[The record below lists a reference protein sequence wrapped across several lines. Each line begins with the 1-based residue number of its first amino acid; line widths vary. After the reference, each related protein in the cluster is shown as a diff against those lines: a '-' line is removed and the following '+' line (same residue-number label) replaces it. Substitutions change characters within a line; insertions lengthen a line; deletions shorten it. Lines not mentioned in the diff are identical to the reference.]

1 MAVEMRFSILVL
13 MAMLCF
19 ALAPAMTPA
28 DAAVRIKD
36 VASVKGVRDSQLVG
50 YGLVVGL
57 QGTGDT
63 LQNAPFTGQSLQSM
77 MDRMG
82 VNVRGAN
89 LRTRNVAAVMVT
101 ADLPPFAARGTRLDV
116 TVSSMGDAISL
127 MGGTLLLT
135 TLSGVDGQVYSV
147 AQGPVSVTGFIA
159 QGQAET
165 VTQGVPTAGH
175 ISNGAIVE
183 HEIARAMPDGGPLTL
198 ELRNPDFNTAVRI
211 ADVINAYSWRA
222 YHRRAAREQSPNS
235 VSVTKPPRVG
245 ATHFVAEIGELL
257 VEPDTPA
264 RVVVDARTGT
274 VVIGQD
280 VQISPVAVTQG
291 SLTVRVSEMPQ
302 VSQPNPFARG
312 RTVVTPQTNI
322 AASQTGGS
330 VAIIG
335 GRSLKALVNGLNRIG
350 LKPQGIIAILQ
361 AIKTAG
367 ALQADIVVQ

>member
-1 MAVEMRFSILVL
+1 MRKWI
-13 MAMLCF
+13 AAAI
-19 ALAPAMTPA
+19 ALLTLLQGPMFAPAY
-28 DAAVRIKD
+28 AAVRIKD
-36 VASVKGVRDSQLVG
+36 VASVKGVRDNQIVG

-57 QGTGDT
+57 QNTGDT
-63 LQNAPFTGQSLQSM
+63 LQNTPFTGQSLQSM

-82 VNVRGAN
+82 VNVRGVN
-89 LRTRNVAAVMVT
+89 LRTRNVASVMVT
-101 ADLPPFAARGTRLDV
+101 ADLPPFAAKGTRIDV
-116 TVSSMGDAISL
+116 TVSSLGDAISL

-147 AQGPVSVTGFIA
+147 AQGPISVTGFAA

-165 VTQGVPTAGH
+165 LTQGVPTTGH
-175 ISNGAIVE
+175 ISNGATVE
-183 HEIARAMPDGGPLTL
+183 REIARRMGEDGPLTL
-198 ELRNPDFNTAVRI
+198 ELRNPDFTTAVRI
-211 ADVINAYSWRA
+211 ADAINAYSWAA
-222 YHRRAAREQSPNS
+222 YRRRAAREESPNS
-235 VSVTKPPRVG
+235 VCLTKPPGVG
-245 ATHFVAEIGELL
+245 ATHFIAEIGELL

-291 SLTVRVSEMPQ
+291 TLTVRVEETPQ

-312 RTVVTPQTNI
+312 RTVVTPQTDI
-322 AASQTGGS
+322 GAHQGGGS
-330 VAIIG
+330 VAILG
-335 GRSLKALVNGLNRIG
+335 GRSLKTLVRGLNQIG

-361 AIKTAG
+361 SIKAAG

>member
-1 MAVEMRFSILVL
+1 MRNWIGGLVAFL
-13 MAMLCF
+13 VALLGL
-19 ALAPAMTPA
+19 ALAPAQGG
-28 DAAVRIKD
+28 VRIKD
-36 VASVKGVRDSQLVG
+36 VASIKGVRDNQILG

-57 QGTGDT
+57 QGTGDS
-63 LQNAPFTGQSLQSM
+63 LQNTPFTGQSLQSM

-82 VNVRGAN
+82 VNVRGVN

-101 ADLPPFAARGTRLDV
+101 ADLPPFAARGTRIDV
-116 TVSSMGDAISL
+116 TVSSLGDAISL

-135 TLSGVDGQVYSV
+135 TLSGVDGKVYAVS
-147 AQGPVSVTGFIA
+147 QGPISVTGFAA
-159 QGQAET
+159 QGQGET
-165 VTQGVPTAGH
+165 LTQGVPTAGH
-175 ISNGAIVE
+175 ISNGATVE
-183 HEIARAMPDGGPLTL
+183 REIARRMGDEGALTL
-198 ELRNPDFNTAVRI
+198 ELRNPDFATAVRI
-211 ADVINAYSWRA
+211 ADAINAYSSRA
-222 YHRRAAREQSPNS
+222 YRRRAAREESPNS
-235 VSVTKPPRVG
+235 VSLFKPSGVG

-291 SLTVRVSEMPQ
+291 SLSVRVSETPQ

-312 RTVVTPQTNI
+312 RTVVTPQTDI
-322 AASQTGGS
+322 AAHQTGGA

-335 GRSLKALVNGLNRIG
+335 GRSLKALVRGLNQIG

-361 AIKTAG
+361 SIKAAG